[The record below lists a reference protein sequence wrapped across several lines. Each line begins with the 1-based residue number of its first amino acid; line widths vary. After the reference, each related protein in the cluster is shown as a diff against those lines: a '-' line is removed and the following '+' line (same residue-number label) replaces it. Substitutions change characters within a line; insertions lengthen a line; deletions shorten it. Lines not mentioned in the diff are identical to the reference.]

1 MSGDREPIT
10 PFITKLPALAA
21 RGVSCLLVIGGSGQY
36 FDVAGECACLPAS
49 LAFCLLC
56 LACLPGCLPARLP
69 ACLSSNPTRWH
80 AAQPLLLPSISFFL
94 LQTP

>member
-36 FDVAGECACLPAS
+36 FDVAG
-49 LAFCLLC
+49 
-56 LACLPGCLPARLP
+56 
-69 ACLSSNPTRWH
+69 
-80 AAQPLLLPSISFFL
+80 
-94 LQTP
+94 